1 MQQINRADT
10 MTESLLNLFPGQRA
24 KIVELDG
31 GHIFQR
37 KLRTMGIREGK
48 VIRVVAMHPIGGP
61 FVIDVEGEV
70 VAIGRGMVRRIL
82 VEVLK

>member
-1 MQQINRADT
+1 
-10 MTESLLNLFPGQRA
+10 MTKSLANLLPGEKA

-31 GHIFQR
+31 GYVFQR

-48 VIRVVAMHPIGGP
+48 VLRVVAMHPVGGP
-61 FVIDVEGEV
+61 FVVDVEGEV
-70 VAIGRGMVRRIL
+70 VAIGRGMVRRIF